1 LKKKNERLYE
11 MYLLKEDF
19 LSIFDRNNDRKTA
32 EQMILEWIE
41 NIKKTTFEALKKFA
55 RSIIDRLQTIL
66 NWFDCPVS
74 NGKSEGINN
83 VIKTLLKRGYGYK
96 DFEYFRLK
104 VLQKCGYLMVNLN
117 E

>member
-1 LKKKNERLYE
+1 MVLG
-11 MYLLKEDF
+11 
-19 LSIFDRNNDRKTA
+19 RNK
-32 EQMILEWIE
+32 WIE
-41 NIKKTTFEALKKFA
+41 NIKKTTFEALKKFEK
-55 RSIIDRLQTIL
+55 SIIDRLQTIL
-66 NWFDCPVS
+66 NWFNCPVS

-83 VIKTLLKRGYGYK
+83 VTLLKRGYK